1 MNQVCKVRLSK
12 DKYFIGLAH
21 LVAKRSTCVRRE
33 VGCVVVDENYRIMS
47 TGHNG
52 VPPKIEHC
60 TDVPCKGAT
69 CPSGTGLDLCRA
81 THAEINAL
89 LFCGDITK
97 VARVYTT
104 LMPCIQC
111 VKAILTSACVE
122 IIYDTGYNIAND
134 EEILALCSYKEV
146 ILRHFQS

>member
-1 MNQVCKVRLSK
+1 MNRPSK
-12 DKYFIGLAH
+12 DEYFMGIAK

-33 VGCVVVDENYRIMS
+33 VGCVIVDENYRIMS

-52 VPPKIEHC
+52 VPPKVEHC
-60 TDVPCKGAT
+60 TDKPCKGAT
-69 CPSGTGLDLCRA
+69 CASGTGLDLCRA

-97 VARVYTT
+97 VYKVYTT

-111 VKAILTSACVE
+111 IKAILTSNCKE
-122 IIYDTGYNIAND
+122 ILYSQGYNTDND
-134 EEILALCSYKEV
+134 EEIRKLCSYKGV
-146 ILRHFQS
+146 ILKYVIG